1 MRYTGLEKT
10 IPIAIMPIEMFLLN
24 IMWGFVELSITFSI
38 MIGLIFLPLLGM
50 VVGMAMLAFK

>member
-10 IPIAIMPIEMFLLN
+10 IPIAIMPIEMFSLN

>member
-10 IPIAIMPIEMFLLN
+10 IPITIMPIEMFSLN